1 MTREYYI
8 DTRQKGMFNE
18 QFVYKAYQD
27 THKNDIG
34 HSQFFTVLQ
43 LTLFNKQKS
52 YEQLVSHLV
61 KYYDEKFNIT
71 LLTSGEK
78 IIKVY

>member
-8 DTRQKGMFNE
+8 QTRQKGMFNE
-18 QFVYKAYQD
+18 QFVYNAYQD

-34 HSQFFTVLQ
+34 YSQFFTVLQ

-61 KYYDEKFNIT
+61 KYYDEKFNVT
-71 LLTSGEK
+71 LLLNGEK